1 MELGIVGRKYKR
13 GEIMENII
21 ITGLTVLIPSLTTIY
36 TNKVTKKENRMHNAK
51 QSIFQLILE
60 DHVRVA
66 EGRLPENYQEV
77 CKEYDIYTK
86 NGGNSYVKKKVE
98 AYYNWYDK
106 IKKD

>member
-1 MELGIVGRKYKR
+1 
-13 GEIMENII
+13 MENII
-21 ITGLTVLIPSLTTIY
+21 ITIITVLVPSLTTIY
-36 TNKVTKKENRMHNAK
+36 TNKATKKENRMHNAK

-60 DHVRVA
+60 DHVRVT

-86 NGGNSYVKKKVE
+86 NGGNSYVKKKVNE
-98 AYYNWYDK
+98 YYNWYDK

>member
-13 GEIMENII
+13 GGIMENII

-66 EGRLPENYQEV
+66 EGRLPVNYQEV